1 MGVNIHERT
10 SGKAADMAEAVEDAL
25 PRAVALSWGV
35 AEHPQRGPKRELS
48 IERIVETA
56 IQVADADGLAA
67 VSMSR
72 IASELGFTTM
82 SLYRYVTSKDDVLA
96 LMQDAV
102 CAVPI
107 PPDETLGG
115 SAGGSAGGDGER
127 DWRAGL
133 RRWAMASIDVIRE
146 HPWFP
151 DIPISGIPLMPNN
164 LAVLDWGL
172 REMRDLPLTDAEKM
186 STALLLSSYARAV
199 AVVERDVSRSRPADA
214 PPAHGEAFTAALAEL
229 VTPERFPH
237 LAPLVASGAYAE
249 SEGADEQDDFAF
261 GLERILDGIA
271 TYVAA
276 RRSGEPVTAYEERPE
291 PLPRDKAVR
300 EAAKARREAESR
312 LREARKHER
321 EAIARAR
328 ERAARTSPAKSS

>member
-1 MGVNIHERT
+1 MGE
-10 SGKAADMAEAVEDAL
+10 DVEEAL

-48 IERIVETA
+48 VERIVDTA
-56 IQVADADGLAA
+56 IELADAEGLGA

-72 IASELGFTTM
+72 IANELGFTTM

-102 CAVPI
+102 CELPI
-107 PPDETLGG
+107 PPDDGLAG
-115 SAGGSAGGDGER
+115 SGYGEG

-133 RRWAMASIDVIRE
+133 RRWSMATIDVMRE

-164 LAVLDWGL
+164 LTVLDWGL
-172 REMRDLPLTDAEKM
+172 REMRSLPLTDAEKM

-199 AVVERDVSRSRPADA
+199 GVVERDVARSRQTDG
-214 PPAHGEAFTAALAEL
+214 PPAYGEAFTSALAEL
-229 VTPERFPH
+229 VTPERFPD
-237 LAPLVASGAYAE
+237 LAPLVASGTYAD
-249 SEGADEQDDFAF
+249 ADGGEQDDFAF
-261 GLERILDGIA
+261 GLERILDGIER
-271 TYVAA
+271 YVAA
-276 RRSGEPVTAYEERPE
+276 KGGAKAVPTPQPSDPV
-291 PLPRDKAVR
+291 PRDKAVR
-300 EAAKARREAESR
+300 EAAKARREAESK
-312 LREARKHER
+312 LREARKRER

-328 ERAARTSPAKSS
+328 ERAAREAERAAR

>member
-1 MGVNIHERT
+1 M
-10 SGKAADMAEAVEDAL
+10 ADEVEEAL

-35 AEHPQRGPKRELS
+35 AERPQRGPRRELS
-48 IERIVETA
+48 IERIVDTA
-56 IQVADADGLAA
+56 IGVADQEGLSA

-72 IASELGFTTM
+72 IATELGFTTM

-102 CAVPI
+102 CEVPI
-107 PPDETLGG
+107 PPEDDRGP
-115 SAGGSAGGDGER
+115 
-127 DWRAGL
+127 DWRSGL
-133 RRWAMASIDVIRE
+133 RRWSMATIEVMQE

-199 AVVERDVSRSRPADA
+199 GIVERDVRLAREKGGT
-214 PPAHGEAFTAALAEL
+214 PPQSGEAFTAALAEL
-229 VTPERFPH
+229 VTPERFPD
-237 LAPLVASGAYAE
+237 LAPLVASGGYSDAE
-249 SEGADEQDDFAF
+249 DEQDDFAF
-261 GLERILDGIA
+261 GLERILDGIER
-271 TYVAA
+271 YVTARAA
-276 RRSGEPVTAYEERPE
+276 GEPVAAYEPRPE
-291 PLPRDKAVR
+291 PVPRDKAVR
-300 EAAKARREAESR
+300 EAIKARREAEKA
-312 LREARKHER
+312 LREARKRER

-328 ERAARTSPAKSS
+328 DRAARDAERDERR

>member
-1 MGVNIHERT
+1 MPEDV
-10 SGKAADMAEAVEDAL
+10 EAAL

-35 AEHPQRGPKRELS
+35 AERPQRGPKRELS
-48 IERIVETA
+48 IERIVDTA
-56 IQVADADGLAA
+56 IELADAEGLGA

-72 IASELGFTTM
+72 IAGELGFTTM

-107 PPDETLGG
+107 PPDDTLVG
-115 SAGGSAGGDGER
+115 AGPGEH
-127 DWRAGL
+127 DWRDGL
-133 RRWAMASIDVIRE
+133 RRWSMATIDVMRA

-172 REMRDLPLTDAEKM
+172 REMRELPLTDAEKM

-199 AVVERDVSRSRPADA
+199 GVVERDVGRSRQADA
-214 PPAHGEAFTAALAEL
+214 PPAHGEAFTSALAEL
-229 VTPERFPH
+229 VTPERFPD
-237 LAPLVASGAYAE
+237 LAPLVASGTYADA
-249 SEGADEQDDFAF
+249 EGDDLDDFAF
-261 GLERILDGIA
+261 GLDRILDGIER
-271 TYVAA
+271 YVAA
-276 RRSGEPVTAYEERPE
+276 KGGEHPVVTSPAPD
-291 PLPRDKAVR
+291 PAPRDKAVR
-300 EAAKARREAESR
+300 EAAKARREAESK
-312 LREARKHER
+312 LREARKRER

-328 ERAARTSPAKSS
+328 ERAAS

>member
-1 MGVNIHERT
+1 MSVNTRLR
-10 SGKAADMAEAVEDAL
+10 KAPEMPEDVEEAL

-48 IERIVETA
+48 IERIVDTA
-56 IQVADADGLAA
+56 IELADAEGLGA

-72 IASELGFTTM
+72 IANELGFTTM

-107 PPDETLGG
+107 PPDDALVGVGYREH
-115 SAGGSAGGDGER
+115 
-127 DWRAGL
+127 DWREGL
-133 RRWAMASIDVIRE
+133 RHWSMATIDVMRE

-172 REMRDLPLTDAEKM
+172 REMRELPLSDPEKM

-199 AVVERDVSRSRPADA
+199 GIVERDVAQSRQAGG
-214 PPAHGEAFTAALAEL
+214 PPAYGDAFTSALAEL
-229 VTPERFPH
+229 VTPERFPD
-237 LAPLVASGAYAE
+237 LAPLVSSGTYAD
-249 SEGADEQDDFAF
+249 ADGGEQDDFAF
-261 GLERILDGIA
+261 GLERILDGIER
-271 TYVAA
+271 Y
-276 RRSGEPVTAYEERPE
+276 VTAKGGALPPVAPEQPE
-291 PLPRDKAVR
+291 PAPRDKAVR
-300 EAAKARREAESR
+300 EAAKARREAESK
-312 LREARKHER
+312 LREARKRER

-328 ERAARTSPAKSS
+328 ERAARDAERDAAR

>member
-1 MGVNIHERT
+1 M
-10 SGKAADMAEAVEDAL
+10 ADDVEDVL

-48 IERIVETA
+48 IERIVDTA
-56 IQVADADGLAA
+56 IEIADADGLGA

-72 IASELGFTTM
+72 IAGDLGFTTM

-102 CAVPI
+102 CAIPI
-107 PPDETLGG
+107 PPDDELGRRGDAG
-115 SAGGSAGGDGER
+115 SQEGSRTDGSDH

-133 RRWAMASIDVIRE
+133 RRWAMANIEVIQA

-172 REMRDLPLTDAEKM
+172 REMRGLPLTDAEKM

-199 AVVERDVSRSRPADA
+199 AIVERDVSRSRSADA
-214 PPAHGEAFTAALAEL
+214 QPAHGEAFTAALAEL
-229 VTPERFPH
+229 VTPERFPD
-237 LAPLVASGAYAE
+237 LAPLVSSGAYAD
-249 SEGADEQDDFAF
+249 SDGADDQDDFAF

-271 TYVAA
+271 TYMAA
-276 RRSGEPVTAYEERPE
+276 RRSGEPVTPYEDRPE
-291 PLPRDKAVR
+291 PIPRDKAVR

-312 LREARKHER
+312 LREARKNER
-321 EAIARAR
+321 EAVARAR
-328 ERAARTSPAKSS
+328 ERAAREAERAAR

>member
-1 MGVNIHERT
+1 MSVNSTLEKG
-10 SGKAADMAEAVEDAL
+10 SDMAEDVEEAL

-48 IERIVETA
+48 VERIVDTA
-56 IQVADADGLAA
+56 IELADAEGLGA

-72 IASELGFTTM
+72 IANELGFTTM

-102 CAVPI
+102 CELPI
-107 PPDETLGG
+107 PPDDTLAG
-115 SAGGSAGGDGER
+115 SGYSEG

-133 RRWAMASIDVIRE
+133 RRWSMATIDVMRE

-172 REMRDLPLTDAEKM
+172 REMRGLPLTDAEKM

-199 AVVERDVSRSRPADA
+199 GVVERDVTRSRQTDG
-214 PPAHGEAFTAALAEL
+214 PPAYGEAFTSALAEL
-229 VTPERFPH
+229 VTPERFPD
-237 LAPLVASGAYAE
+237 LAPLVASGTYAD
-249 SEGADEQDDFAF
+249 ADGGEQDDFAF
-261 GLERILDGIA
+261 GLERILDGIER
-271 TYVAA
+271 YVAA
-276 RRSGEPVTAYEERPE
+276 KGGAQAAPTPQPNDSM
-291 PLPRDKAVR
+291 PRDKAVR
-300 EAAKARREAESR
+300 EAAKVRREAESK
-312 LREARKHER
+312 LREARKRER

-328 ERAARTSPAKSS
+328 ERAAR

>member
-1 MGVNIHERT
+1 MP
-10 SGKAADMAEAVEDAL
+10 EDVQEAL

-35 AEHPQRGPKRELS
+35 AENPQRGPKREMS
-48 IERIVETA
+48 VERIIETA
-56 IQVADADGLAA
+56 IEVADSDGLAA

-72 IASELGFTTM
+72 IAGELGFTTM
-82 SLYRYVTSKDDVLA
+82 SLYRYVSSKDDVLA

-102 CAVPI
+102 CEIPI
-107 PPDETLGG
+107 PPDDEL
-115 SAGGSAGGDGER
+115 AGHAGAEGQ

-133 RRWAMASIDVIRE
+133 RRWAMASIQVIQQ

-199 AVVERDVSRSRPADA
+199 AVVERDVSRSQGADVPA
-214 PPAHGEAFTAALAEL
+214 AHGDAFTAALGEL
-229 VTPERFPH
+229 VTPERFPY
-237 LAPLVASGAYAE
+237 LSPLVRSGVYADE
-249 SEGADEQDDFAF
+249 DPDEQDDFAF
-261 GLERILDGIA
+261 GLERILDGIE

-276 RRSGEPVTAYEERPE
+276 RRSGQPVTAFEPRPE
-291 PLPRDKAVR
+291 EVPRDKAVR
-300 EAAKARREAESR
+300 EAAKTRREAESK
-312 LREARKHER
+312 LREARKNER

-328 ERAARTSPAKSS
+328 ERAARDAR

>member
-1 MGVNIHERT
+1 MSE
-10 SGKAADMAEAVEDAL
+10 EVEEAL

-35 AEHPQRGPKRELS
+35 AERPQRGPKRELS
-48 IERIVETA
+48 IERIVDTA
-56 IQVADADGLAA
+56 IAIADQEGLPA

-72 IASELGFTTM
+72 IAAELGFTTM

-102 CAVPI
+102 CDIVI
-107 PPDETLGG
+107 PAEDDRGT
-115 SAGGSAGGDGER
+115 

-133 RRWAMASIDVIRE
+133 RRWSMASIEVIQA

-199 AVVERDVSRSRPADA
+199 GVVERDVRRSRENGAT
-214 PPAHGEAFTAALAEL
+214 PPQNGEAFTAALAEL
-229 VTPERFPH
+229 VTPERFPD
-237 LAPLVASGAYAE
+237 LAPLVGSGAYTD
-249 SEGADEQDDFAF
+249 GDEDDQDDFAF
-261 GLERILDGIA
+261 GLERILDGVER
-271 TYVAA
+271 YVAA
-276 RRSGEPVTAYEERPE
+276 RSAGEPVVAYEPRPE
-291 PLPRDKAVR
+291 LVPSDKAVK
-300 EAAKARREAESR
+300 EAVKQRREAEKA
-312 LREARKHER
+312 LREARKRER
-321 EAIARAR
+321 EAIGKAR
-328 ERAARTSPAKSS
+328 ERAERDKERDQRERERAEREREREAKVR

>member
-1 MGVNIHERT
+1 M
-10 SGKAADMAEAVEDAL
+10 ADDVEEAL

-48 IERIVETA
+48 IERIVDTA
-56 IQVADADGLAA
+56 IELADAEGLGA

-102 CAVPI
+102 CEVPI
-107 PPDETLGG
+107 PPDDALVGADAAEK
-115 SAGGSAGGDGER
+115 
-127 DWRAGL
+127 DWREGL
-133 RRWAMASIDVIRE
+133 RRWSMATIEVMRA

-164 LAVLDWGL
+164 LTVLDWGL
-172 REMRDLPLTDAEKM
+172 REMRDLPLSDAEKM

-199 AVVERDVSRSRPADA
+199 GVVERDITRSRQADG
-214 PPAHGEAFTAALAEL
+214 PPAYGEAFTAALAEL
-229 VTPERFPH
+229 VTPERFPD
-237 LAPLVASGAYAE
+237 LAPLVSSGTYAD
-249 SEGADEQDDFAF
+249 ADGGEQDDFAY
-261 GLERILDGIA
+261 GLDRILDGIER
-271 TYVAA
+271 YVAQKGGA
-276 RRSGEPVTAYEERPE
+276 TPVTAAPLPE
-291 PLPRDKAVR
+291 PVPRDKAVR
-300 EAAKARREAESR
+300 EATKARREAESK
-312 LREARKHER
+312 LRDARKRER

-328 ERAARTSPAKSS
+328 ERTARQM

>member
-1 MGVNIHERT
+1 MPE
-10 SGKAADMAEAVEDAL
+10 DVEEAL

-48 IERIVETA
+48 VERIVDTA
-56 IQVADADGLAA
+56 IELADAEGLGA

-72 IASELGFTTM
+72 IAGELGFTTM

-107 PPDETLGG
+107 PPDDEL
-115 SAGGSAGGDGER
+115 AGRGDGPH
-127 DWRAGL
+127 DWREGL
-133 RRWAMASIDVIRE
+133 RRWAMATIEVMRE

-172 REMRDLPLTDAEKM
+172 REMRTLPLSDAEKM

-199 AVVERDVSRSRPADA
+199 GVVERDVSRSRQADG
-214 PPAHGEAFTAALAEL
+214 PPAYGEAFTAALAEL
-229 VTPERFPH
+229 VTPERFPD
-237 LAPLVASGAYAE
+237 LAPLVASGVYAD
-249 SEGADEQDDFAF
+249 ADGGEQDDFAF
-261 GLERILDGIA
+261 GLDRILDGIER
-271 TYVAA
+271 YVA
-276 RRSGEPVTAYEERPE
+276 ERGGMSPAAPAPLPE
-291 PLPRDKAVR
+291 PIPRDKAVR
-300 EAAKARREAESR
+300 EAAKARREAETR
-312 LREARKHER
+312 LREARKRER

-328 ERAARTSPAKSS
+328 ERAAREEERAAR

>member
-1 MGVNIHERT
+1 MGVNTRERT
-10 SGKAADMAEAVEDAL
+10 SGEAADMAEAVEDAL

-115 SAGGSAGGDGER
+115 PAAGDGER

-172 REMRDLPLTDAEKM
+172 REMRTLPLSDAEKM

-199 AVVERDVSRSRPADA
+199 GVVERDVSRSRQADG
-214 PPAHGEAFTAALAEL
+214 PPAYGEAFTRALAEL
-229 VTPERFPH
+229 VSPERFPD
-237 LAPLVASGAYAE
+237 LAPLVASGTYAD
-249 SEGADEQDDFAF
+249 ADGGEQDDFAF
-261 GLERILDGIA
+261 GLDRILDGL
-271 TYVAA
+271 
-276 RRSGEPVTAYEERPE
+276 EQW
-291 PLPRDKAVR
+291 L
-300 EAAKARREAESR
+300 AAK
-312 LREARKHER
+312 KK
-321 EAIARAR
+321 
-328 ERAARTSPAKSS
+328 P